1 MNAKTITVLLVDD
14 DAADRR
20 LVKLATSKAS
30 QGTLFEIDTAETLS
44 EAVECLG
51 KRDYDVTLL
60 DLGLPDSNGI
70 NTVRKAH
77 EANQDTAIIILT
89 GLDSEQIGIEAIK
102 CGAEDYIVKGESLK
116 HSLVRIILHAVERK
130 QIKNNLVQTNEQLEM
145 LKKRADLLA
154 EEAVKANKAKSQF
167 LANMSHEIRTPMNA
181 IIGFSNIL
189 AEEDLPEEHKKSINI
204 IKESGEGL
212 LMLINDILDLSK
224 IESGQLEIE
233 TIDTLLGQLI
243 DPIELLMKPKAVEKN
258 IELQIVKANG
268 LPTMIY
274 TDPTRLR
281 QCLINLLSN
290 AIKFTEQGYVRLK
303 VTLQQD
309 NDRSFVR
316 FDVEDTG
323 IGIAPDKQKMIFESF
338 TQADGS
344 TTRKYGGTG
353 LGLAITKQLAELLGG
368 QITVTSE
375 LKKGSVFSLVIPT
388 GIDSTKQSLL
398 DSENAA
404 GGTGAQAKPAAQFAF
419 TGNVLVAEDVETNQ
433 MLIEKMLNKIGFD
446 VTIAENGLLA
456 VQKALVQSFKMIFMD
471 MQMPEMNGYDAT
483 KALRQKGIK
492 TPIIALTANAMKGDD
507 KECID
512 AGCTDY
518 LPKPFDPQQLLQVIQ
533 KHLSDTETLTKE
545 INAISSQVNE
555 LANLCLEQPPTEHP
569 SGQDIFKDQL

>member
-20 LVKLATSKAS
+20 LVKLATAKAS
-30 QGTLFEIDTAETLS
+30 QGILFDIDTAESLS

-51 KRDYDVTLL
+51 KRNYDVTLL

-233 TIDTLLGQLI
+233 TIDTFLSQLI
-243 DPIELLMKPKAVEKN
+243 EPIELLMKPKAVEKN
-258 IELQIVKANG
+258 IELQVIKANG
-268 LPTMIY
+268 LPAMIY

-290 AIKFTEQGYVRLK
+290 AIKFTEQGYVRMK
-303 VTLQQD
+303 VTSQQD
-309 NDRSFVR
+309 NAKSFVR

-368 QITVTSE
+368 QITVKSE

-388 GIDSTKQSLL
+388 GIDVMEQSLL
-398 DSENAA
+398 DSNSTA
-404 GGTGAQAKPAAQFAF
+404 GGTGVQAKPAAQFAF
-419 TGNVLVAEDVETNQ
+419 AGNVLVAEDVETNQ

-483 KALRQKGIK
+483 RALRQKGIK

-507 KECID
+507 KECIE
-512 AGCTDY
+512 AGCDDY
-518 LPKPFDPQQLLQVIQ
+518 LPKPFDPQQLLRVIQ
-533 KHLSDTETLTKE
+533 THLSDTETITKE
-545 INAISSQVNE
+545 IDAINSQVNE
-555 LANLCLEQPPTEHP
+555 LANLCLEQPSTEQS
-569 SGQDIFKDQL
+569 SGKDIFKDQ